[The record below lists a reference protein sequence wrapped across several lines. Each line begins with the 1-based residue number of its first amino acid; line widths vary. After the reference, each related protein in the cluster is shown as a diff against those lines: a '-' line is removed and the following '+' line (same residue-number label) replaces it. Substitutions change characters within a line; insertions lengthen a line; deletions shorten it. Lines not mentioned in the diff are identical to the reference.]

1 MTFNE
6 GDQVY
11 VLSWGWGGHLSRA
24 VVSRVTKTQA
34 IIGEGAR
41 EQRFNRE
48 TGRRTGA
55 HTWDATRIELRDE
68 DLDREYRIV
77 VTKALATRLSE
88 AARKGDPDEIREAFA
103 KWDRADSEV
112 AA

>member
-1 MTFNE
+1 MVFNE

-11 VLSWGWGGHLSRA
+11 VLSGGWGSLAPA

-48 TGRRTGA
+48 TGRRTGSSA
-55 HTWDATRIELRDE
+55 WDAARIELRDE
-68 DLDREYRIV
+68 DLDHEYHIK
-77 VTKALATRLSE
+77 VTRGLAIRLSE
-88 AARKGDPDEIREAFA
+88 VARKGNPDEIREAFA
-103 KWDRADSEV
+103 KWDKAESGV